1 MQIAAC
7 LFISSTPLLIKEDI
21 KCGTTCLCFLFIRTV
36 CGTEDLRAPGGGGVL
51 VDPVNSCSVKYY
63 SNLPGIIQYR
73 ERLMGMNCRSTVTHS
88 LLTFL
93 LCVDGLQMDRESTMQ
108 LLLDLSNVS
117 V

>member
-1 MQIAAC
+1 M
-7 LFISSTPLLIKEDI
+7 
-21 KCGTTCLCFLFIRTV
+21 
-36 CGTEDLRAPGGGGVL
+36 
-51 VDPVNSCSVKYY
+51 DPVNSCSVKYY

-73 ERLMGMNCRSTVTHS
+73 ERLMGMNRRSTVTHS

-93 LCVDGLQMDRESTMQ
+93 LCVDGLQMDQESTMQ

>member
-1 MQIAAC
+1 MWHNLS
-7 LFISSTPLLIKEDI
+7 LFFVHQNSLWHRGPQSPW
-21 KCGTTCLCFLFIRTV
+21 GR
-36 CGTEDLRAPGGGGVL
+36 GVL

-73 ERLMGMNCRSTVTHS
+73 ERLMGMNRRSTVTHS